1 VGSRIRKGLGAER
14 LNAAIRCGDLTVK
27 KESLSVAR
35 PPLLRQTNAQLL
47 LKLLRESGPCSK
59 ADLVRASGLSAP
71 TVTNVV
77 AHLASAGL
85 VEPIGEGDS
94 TGGRPPDIIRFR
106 AERGCVIGMEIAPDF
121 LRFLLTDLDGQ
132 ELGRAKAELS
142 WKTSQPPAVCAQIA
156 KEVRNLLRKHKK
168 TEDQLLGLVI
178 GVPAIVNINQGIVFS
193 LSALKDWSDVPL
205 GSMLAG
211 ELKCQVLVENDTNL
225 AAKGEYHRGAA
236 QGEANF
242 VFITIGK
249 GVGAGIFLDGSIYRG
264 SQWSAGEIGYLRV
277 PHISRDFPTL
287 HGYGRLEKV
296 LGAPG
301 ILRSWRASRRSGRR
315 SPKAGRAT
323 EVLDLAA
330 AGNAQAKKILVQR
343 ATILSDVILD
353 LALILNPSVILL
365 GGEVGSHPR
374 LMNEVKLLL
383 KGDEFAVVRVGL
395 SALGSS
401 AVLWGGVYTA
411 IESAVLAVLQPERQ
425 PD

>member
-1 VGSRIRKGLGAER
+1 
-14 LNAAIRCGDLTVK
+14 VK
-27 KESLSVAR
+27 KEPLSVAR

-77 AHLASAGL
+77 AHLGSAGL

-106 AERGCVIGMEIAPDF
+106 AERGCVIGLEIGQDF

-142 WKTSQPPAVCAQIA
+142 WNLSKPPAVCGQIA
-156 KEVRNLLRKHKK
+156 REVRSLLRKYKK
-168 TEDQLLGLVI
+168 TEDQLLGLVA
-178 GVPAIVNINQGIVFS
+178 GVPAIVNVNHGIVFS
-193 LSALKDWSDVPL
+193 LSALKEWRDVPL
-205 GSMLAG
+205 RSLLSR
-211 ELKCQVLVENDTNL
+211 ELKCQIIVENDTNL
-225 AAKGEYHRGAA
+225 AAKGEYHRGAT

-249 GVGAGIFLDGSIYRG
+249 GVGAGIFLDGNIYRG

-277 PHISRDFPTL
+277 PHVSRDFPTL
-287 HGYGRLEKV
+287 HGYGRLEKI

-301 ILRSWRASRRSGRR
+301 ILRSWRASHKSGRR
-315 SPKAGRAT
+315 TPKASSAT
-323 EVLDLAA
+323 KVLDLAA
-330 AGNAQAKKILVQR
+330 AGNSIAKKILLQR

-365 GGEVGSHPR
+365 GGEVGGHPR
-374 LMNEVKLLL
+374 LMHEVKMLL
-383 KGDEFAVVRVGL
+383 KGDEFAVVRVAL

-401 AVLWGGVYTA
+401 AVLWGSVYTA
-411 IESAVLAVLQPERQ
+411 IEAAVLALLQP
-425 PD
+425 D